1 VTRSLRVGIAGLGRL
16 GMRHAENLM
25 QRIPEVELLAACSP
39 VGTERAAAGALG
51 VPRLHADYGGLLSD
65 PYIDAVFLVTPTSLH
80 ADQIVAAL
88 EAGKHVFCEKPLALN
103 LADCLRVE
111 AAAAKRPDLVVMI
124 GFVRRFDPSY
134 RDAAARI
141 AAGAIGRPYFVR
153 SQTTDKNDPSGFF
166 VKFAATSG
174 GIFLDCTIHDIDLA
188 RWLLGAPTPVRAWA
202 SGTIALHE
210 GLRQYGDVDNAVA
223 TVEFAGGQL
232 ATFFASRTLAHGQ
245 DTHTEVFGTAGSLA
259 VGLGARLN
267 RVDLCDERG
276 QRHECTPDF
285 FSRFYEAFQAEA
297 QAFAR
302 AVLDRQ
308 PSPLPLADA
317 TEATRVAIAVTHAF
331 RERRIVEVEGAR

>member
-1 VTRSLRVGIAGLGRL
+1 MTRSLRVGIAGLGRL
-16 GMRHAENLM
+16 GMRHAENLV
-25 QRIPEVELLAACSP
+25 QRISEVELLAACSP
-39 VGTERAAAGALG
+39 VESERAAAAALG
-51 VPRLHADYGGLLSD
+51 VPRLHVDYGGLLSD
-65 PYIDAVFLVTPTSLH
+65 RDLDAVFLVTPTSLH

-88 EAGKHVFCEKPLALN
+88 EAGKHVFCEKPLALD

-134 RDAAARI
+134 RDAAAKI

-188 RWLLGAPTPVRAWA
+188 RWLLGAPAPVRAWA
-202 SGTIALHE
+202 SGTIALHA

-223 TVEFAGGQL
+223 TVEFAGGEL
-232 ATFFASRTLAHGQ
+232 ASFFASRTLAHGQ

-267 RVDLCDERG
+267 RVDLFDARG
-276 QRHECTPDF
+276 IRHECTPDF
-285 FSRFYEAFQAEA
+285 FNRFYDAFQAEA

-302 AVLDRQ
+302 AVLERE

-317 TEATRVAIAVTHAF
+317 TEATRVAIALTQAY
-331 RERRIVEVEGAR
+331 RERRIVEIEGAR